1 MSTPDT
7 IRESSPNGTAG
18 AGPEE
23 PGERRGGKRA
33 FLMAAVLVV
42 IVAGAATAA
51 LTLKRDDSSAGK
63 AEETAIATAPVTR
76 GDVVETESVDGKL
89 TYVDERTIPATADG
103 VVTWIPLAGTTITRG
118 KPLFKVDNKPVTL
131 MYGSLPLYRTLK
143 QGVEGA
149 DVQELESNL
158 KALGYGDSL
167 SVDKDFT
174 SATAEAV
181 KKWQDDLGL
190 VETGTVDASQVVFQS
205 GPLRVSQVALE
216 KGGRAGAGASAL
228 TVTGTEP
235 TVHVD
240 LDAAK
245 QNLARKGAMIG
256 VILPDGKEV
265 KGKITSVGKVAKA
278 GKEGGQSTIDVD
290 IEFSAKESGSID
302 QAPVTVK
309 LESERAKAV
318 LSVPIEALLAL
329 REGGFGVEVVKGTG
343 KHIVAVKTGTYGGG
357 RVAISGSG
365 IGEGTKVEVPSS

>member
-1 MSTPDT
+1 MSAPDT
-7 IRESSPNGTAG
+7 IRESSPNGTADS
-18 AGPEE
+18 GPEE
-23 PGERRGGKRA
+23 PGERRRGKRA

-51 LTLKRDDSSAGK
+51 LTLKKDDASAGK

-89 TYVDERTIPATADG
+89 TYVGERTIPATANG
-103 VVTWIPLAGTTITRG
+103 VVTWVPSEGTTITRG
-118 KPLFKVDNKPVTL
+118 KPLLKVDNKPVTL

-143 QGVEGA
+143 EGIEGA
-149 DVQELESNL
+149 DVKALESNL
-158 KALGYGDSL
+158 KALGYGDYIT
-167 SVDKDFT
+167 VDKEFT
-174 SATAEAV
+174 SATARAV
-181 KKWQDDLGL
+181 KEWQDDLGL
-190 VETGTVDASQVVFQS
+190 AETGTVDASQVVFES
-205 GPLRVSQVALE
+205 GPLRVSEVGVE
-216 KGGRAGAGASAL
+216 KGGRAGAGAKAL

-245 QNLARKGAMIG
+245 QNMAKEGATVG

-278 GKEGGQSTIDVD
+278 GKEEGKSTIDVD
-290 IEFSAKESGSID
+290 IELSAKESGSID

-329 REGGFGVEVVKGTG
+329 REGGFGVEVVKGTE
-343 KHIVAVKTGTYGGG
+343 KHIVPVKTGTYGGG
-357 RVAISGSG
+357 RVEISGSG